1 MVSVRQVGADRLG
14 NKKGPNSA
22 GPHIA
27 SGT

>member
-1 MVSVRQVGADRLG
+1 MVSVRQVGGDRLD
-14 NKKGPNSA
+14 NKKGPNSV